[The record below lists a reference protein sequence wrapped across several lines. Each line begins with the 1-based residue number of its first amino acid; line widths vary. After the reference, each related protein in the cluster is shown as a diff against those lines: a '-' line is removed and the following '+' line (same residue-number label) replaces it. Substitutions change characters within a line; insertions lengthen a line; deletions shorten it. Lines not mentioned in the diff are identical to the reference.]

1 MRYIFFVNP
10 VAGTGKEADQLVE
23 DIHDLMREMR
33 QEFNYK
39 VVITKG
45 DDDGIIRAR
54 NLARDLQGEEARFY
68 VAGGDGSINEVLN
81 GVFGYENIS
90 IGVIPIGTG
99 NDTVRNF
106 PEAGDFKSLEKQV
119 KGTSKKIDV
128 LKYTGVINGRE
139 QTRYCI
145 NMFNIGF
152 DCNVVE
158 LTNRLKQKP
167 LLSGSLAYL
176 MAVAGMVIKKKGTSL
191 TIKENGEI
199 IREGGMLLCAV
210 SNGSYC
216 GGGIKSAP
224 LAVMDDGEFDINI
237 INDVSRL
244 TFARLFPGFRKGEH
258 AGNMKGIDEIIE
270 MRKMKT
276 VELTPYGAEDI
287 TICVDGEIQS
297 TKGIKIEV
305 CPKALTF
312 IIPKADD

>member
-10 VAGTGKEADQLVE
+10 VAGTGKEADKLVE
-23 DIHDLMREMR
+23 DIHALMREMR

-45 DDDGIIRAR
+45 DDDGIVRAQS
-54 NLARDLQGEEARFY
+54 LARDLQGEEAKFF

-106 PEAGDFKSLEKQV
+106 PGAGDFRSLKAQV
-119 KGTSKKIDV
+119 NGSTRKVDV
-128 LKYTGVINGRE
+128 LKYSGEINGKE

-167 LLSGSLAYL
+167 MLSGSLAYL
-176 MAVAGMVIKKKGTSL
+176 LAVAGMVIKKKGTSL
-191 TIKENGEI
+191 TIKTGGET

-224 LAVMDDGEFDINI
+224 LALMDDGEFDVNI

-244 TFARLFPGFRKGEH
+244 TFARLFPGFRRGDH
-258 AGNMKGIDEIIE
+258 AGKMKGIEHIIE
-270 MRKMKT
+270 MKKLKEI
-276 VELTPYGAEDI
+276 ELVPYGEDDL
-287 TICVDGEIQS
+287 TICVDGEIQT
-297 TKGIKIEV
+297 TKGIKIEI
-305 CPKALTF
+305 CPKALNF
-312 IIPKADD
+312 IVPRV